1 MKNNNST
8 TSDTSSGTL
17 TMRDA
22 DSLLARLIRKIVQ
35 GPKGW
40 LDLARAASSKF
51 VRVDQ
56 VQAAPIRARKPVVQ
70 PARKPVVQPA
80 RKPAVQKS
88 RPKPNLAPFHLYI
101 PFAQNAELDAQ
112 DFAADVYVAHGVQA
126 IPAADAMAIACG
138 GRVICDCIEIPSFAQ
153 RVLPS
158 NWSRINTRFID
169 RTVEGY
175 LRHCDS
181 LITVG
186 WELGKELETYGRPVH
201 VIPNYRYAEELQP
214 SNRLREKCG
223 IGPDTPL
230 VLAISNI
237 TSGLEAVLE
246 GISGISQPVH
256 LAVMGH
262 LKPAAYREKCEMLVQ
277 ELGLEGRV
285 HFFDPVPYDE
295 LTSTASA
302 ADVGLIVRDP
312 VIPNN
317 FVSLPNRI
325 FDYLFSALPIVTPDI
340 PDIARIVR
348 EENAGVVIEGIGAGG
363 WRKGILQA
371 LEYSAE
377 MKRNALAA
385 SRKYV
390 WESLEDQ
397 LFEAL
402 GRPKSVTFVGYTDL
416 NKNNRTMRMAASL
429 RKMGVTA
436 NVYTS
441 FDAEMRR
448 TG

>member
-1 MKNNNST
+1 MQNNNST
-8 TSDTSSGTL
+8 TSDTSSDML

-22 DSLLARLIRKIVQ
+22 DSLLARLFRKIVQ

-40 LDLARAASSKF
+40 LDLARAASSIF
-51 VRVDQ
+51 VGVDQ

-70 PARKPVVQPA
+70 PARKSV
-80 RKPAVQKS
+80 VQKS

-138 GRVICDCIEIPSFAQ
+138 GRVICDCIEIPSFAH
-153 RVLPS
+153 RALPTS
-158 NWSRINTRFID
+158 WGKINTRFVD
-169 RTVEGY
+169 RTFEGY
-175 LRHCDS
+175 LRHCDR

-186 WELGKELETYGRPVH
+186 WELGKELEIYDRPVH

-214 SNRLREKCG
+214 SNRLRENCG

-237 TSGLEAVLE
+237 TRGLEAVLE
-246 GISGISQPVH
+246 GIARIPEPVH
-256 LAVMGH
+256 LAIMGY
-262 LKPAAYREKCEMLVQ
+262 LKPEAYRQKCEMRVR

-302 ADVGLIVRDP
+302 ADAGLIVLDP
-312 VIPNN
+312 AIRNMHVA
-317 FVSLPNRI
+317 LPNRV
-325 FDYLFSALPIVTPDI
+325 FDFLFSGLPVVTPNI

-348 EENAGVVIEGIGAGG
+348 EENAGVVIGGIGAND
-363 WRKGILQA
+363 WRDGIAHA
-371 LEYSAE
+371 LEQSAA
-377 MKRNALAA
+377 MKPNALAA

-402 GRPKSVTFVGYTDL
+402 GRPQSVTFLGYLDITQ
-416 NKNNRTMRMAASL
+416 NNRTMRMAASL

-436 NVYTS
+436 KVYTS